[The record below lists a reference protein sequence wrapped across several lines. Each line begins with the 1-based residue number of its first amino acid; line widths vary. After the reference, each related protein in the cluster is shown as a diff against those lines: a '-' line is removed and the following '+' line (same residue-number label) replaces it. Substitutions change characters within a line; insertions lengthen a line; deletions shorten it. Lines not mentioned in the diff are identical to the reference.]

1 MSDTKILLG
10 KRIRSLRRLKD
21 YSQEQLAEKA
31 NISGKYVGEIERGQ
45 ANISI
50 DVLDKLSIALKIS
63 LSDLLDFEHE
73 SDRKA
78 LVKKLTTSLKTAD
91 DPTLRTI
98 LRMVKSLLS

>member
-10 KRIRSLRRLKD
+10 KRIRSLRRRKD

-31 NISGKYVGEIERGQ
+31 SISGKYVGEIERGQ

-50 DVLDKLSIALKIS
+50 DVLDNLSTALEIS
-63 LSDLLDFEHE
+63 ISDLLDFEHE
-73 SDRKA
+73 SDRNE
-78 LVKKLTTSLKTAD
+78 LVRKLTASLKTAD

-98 LRMVKSLLS
+98 FRLVKSLLK